1 MVTRPDREL
10 AANKRA
16 RYCDT
21 GEASK
26 MLDGLIS
33 AGILRQ
39 MALRGEIRGA
49 IQVRHRVLIPRHVV
63 PSLVRELEFSA
74 VVPPKRM
81 PPRNSFDTMRA
92 G

>member
-74 VVPPKRM
+74 PAVLR
-81 PPRNSFDTMRA
+81 PRARHTTMDGPLA